1 MLQTRR
7 RFFVA
12 ASVVIILCI
21 NPLVSLAQPKNSKR
35 SVDKAMPGKQ
45 QTKIQTSTSITKDE
59 PALKDVYKDAFLIGV
74 AVNPSITFGAD
85 KVSQDIVI
93 KHFNSITVEN
103 VMKAALINPQPGVYN
118 WGPAD
123 DYVAFGEKNKM
134 FIIGHTLVWHNQVPG
149 WFFTNA
155 EGKSNTKEEQIERLR
170 SHVQAVAGRY
180 AGRVNAWDVVNE
192 VMGEDGNYRQTS
204 WVNAVGNGDTLV
216 KYAFKFAAQYAPNT
230 ELYYNDFNAWRPSK
244 RDGIVRMIKMLQK
257 EGIRIDGVGMQ
268 GHWGLNYPKTKYIE
282 DAIDAYAA
290 CGVKVMITELD
301 VDVLPLTKE
310 GQITGQGMADKQFQ
324 LEEFKMFLDPYQKG
338 LPDSMQ
344 KVLASRY
351 AELFSI
357 FYKKRDKI
365 SRVTLWGLHDGMS
378 WKNDY
383 PIPGRTNY
391 PSLWDRQRK
400 PKPALYSVLN
410 VPSKLGHLRK

>member
-1 MLQTRR
+1 MRALTICMLATTT
-7 RFFVA
+7 V
-12 ASVVIILCI
+12 L
-21 NPLVSLAQPKNSKR
+21 SLTSQPQNISE
-35 SVDKAMPGKQ
+35 
-45 QTKIQTSTSITKDE
+45 TSSRDTV
-59 PALKDVYKDAFLIGV
+59 LKDVYKSAFLIGV
-74 AVNPSITFGAD
+74 AVTPGITSGKD
-85 KVSQDIVI
+85 KLSQDIVV
-93 KHFNSITVEN
+93 KQFNSITPEN

-123 DYVAFGEKNKM
+123 DYVAFGLKNKM
-134 FIIGHTLVWHNQVPG
+134 FIIGHTLVWHNQVPA
-149 WFFTNA
+149 WFFTNTQ
-155 EGKSNTKEEQIERLR
+155 GKPNTKEEQIERLR
-170 SHVQAVAGRY
+170 SHIQAVAGRY

-192 VMGEDGNYRQTS
+192 VMGEDGNYRPTL

-257 EGIRIDGVGMQ
+257 EGIRVDGVGMQ
-268 GHWGLNYPKTKYIE
+268 GHWGLDYPRTKYIE

-310 GQITGQGMADKQFQ
+310 GQIIGQGMADKQFQ
-324 LEEFKMFLDPYQKG
+324 LEEFKTFLDPYQKG
-338 LPDSMQ
+338 LPDSIQ
-344 KVLASRY
+344 KALADRY

-357 FYKKRDKI
+357 FYKRRDKI
-365 SRVTLWGLHDGMS
+365 ARVTLWGLHDGMN
-378 WKNDY
+378 WRNDY

-400 PKPALYSVLN
+400 PKPALYAVLK
-410 VPSKLGHLRK
+410 VPSKLDIKR